1 MCGRFVVAKTAGEI
15 LTIFE
20 ADEIIGE
27 QPGISYNVAPTQ
39 PISIVV
45 DRAFEKAEDGSPLG
59 ELHREIHAA
68 RWGLIPRWSKDGPS
82 SGAPLVNGRIE
93 TILEKPSFKDS
104 VIRRRCVIPASGY
117 YEWHVDADGNKQPF
131 YINAG
136 SDGMF
141 ALAGLYEWWR
151 DPSKAENDPTRWLL
165 SATTLTKA
173 SAPELAHIH
182 DRNPVLLTP
191 DALEAWIDPHIEGDQ
206 DLLDAVA
213 AESDVVAA
221 EAEFF
226 KVGAAVGQVRN
237 NSAELILPL

>member
-151 DPSKAENDPTRWLL
+151 DPSKAENDPARWLL

>member
-226 KVGAAVGQVRN
+226 KVGTAVGQVRN

>member
-15 LTIFE
+15 LNIFE

-39 PISIVV
+39 PISIIV
-45 DRAFEKAEDGSPLG
+45 DRAFEKTEDGSPLG

-68 RWGLIPRWSKDGPS
+68 RWGLIPRWSKEGPS
-82 SGAPLVNGRIE
+82 SGNPLVNGRIE

-165 SATTLTKA
+165 SATTLTKD

>member
-1 MCGRFVVAKTAGEI
+1 VCGRFVVAKTVGEI

-27 QPGISYNVAPTQ
+27 QPGISFNVAPTQ
-39 PISIVV
+39 PISIIV
-45 DRAFEKAEDGSPLG
+45 DRSFEKAEDGSPLG

-165 SATTLTKA
+165 SATTLTKD

-191 DALEAWIDPHIEGDQ
+191 DSLEAWIDPHIEGDQ

-213 AESDVVAA
+213 AESNVVAA

-226 KVGAAVGQVRN
+226 KVGSAVGQVRN
-237 NSAELILPL
+237 NSPELILPL

>member
-1 MCGRFVVAKTAGEI
+1 VCGRFVVAKTAGEI

-39 PISIVV
+39 PISILV

-68 RWGLIPRWSKDGPS
+68 RWGLVPRWSKDGPS

-136 SDGMF
+136 TDGMF